1 MTIPFFPSG
10 RPLISTQGAAVSLS
24 PSVSRSFLLFP
35 RPLISRGS
43 PLDTAFIYLVISSDR
58 LAPLYH
64 TRTSFV
70 PGHERRAKDAIKPRI
85 GEPTLLATRENTF
98 RLFSSF
104 YKSRFISLF
113 FFFSPSLSFFLFFSS
128 FLSLSFSFDG
138 STRVPTKRTVNNNP
152 NRFLSS
158 RRGGGRRAA
167 GNDSPT
173 TMIPADTSNNFK
185 PNRTPETS
193 GSGLFAYRPENP
205 APSAI
210 RSHPLDIRWLR
221 AARARVYARASART
235 QHT

>member
-70 PGHERRAKDAIKPRI
+70 PGHERGAKDAIKPRI

-104 YKSRFISLF
+104 YKSRFISLSLF
-113 FFFSPSLSFFLFFSS
+113 LFLSVSFLFPLFLLLPLSFFLFRWEY
-128 FLSLSFSFDG
+128 
-138 STRVPTKRTVNNNP
+138 TRPHEA
-152 NRFLSS
+152 NR
-158 RRGGGRRAA
+158 
-167 GNDSPT
+167 
-173 TMIPADTSNNFK
+173 
-185 PNRTPETS
+185 
-193 GSGLFAYRPENP
+193 
-205 APSAI
+205 
-210 RSHPLDIRWLR
+210 
-221 AARARVYARASART
+221 
-235 QHT
+235 QQ